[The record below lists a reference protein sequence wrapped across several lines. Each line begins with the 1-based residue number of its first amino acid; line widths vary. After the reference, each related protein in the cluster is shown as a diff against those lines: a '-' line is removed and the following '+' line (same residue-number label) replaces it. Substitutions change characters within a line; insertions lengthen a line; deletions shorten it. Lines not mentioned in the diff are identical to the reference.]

1 MLYSTSTD
9 IAVRRPAIGLFRGV
23 EMLMDAGFP
32 ALDLSLFEY
41 GFVMDDDYRETA
53 AKLKAMTSARG
64 VVFNQSHAPFGG
76 GYDKYFGQ
84 TAPNLPRVIEFAGLC
99 GVRNIVIHP
108 LQRGRYYGHE
118 EELFE
123 MNMEFYSGLAP
134 HAKNAGVRIAIENMW
149 HRHPVNGYIVDDV
162 CANPDELAK
171 YYDTLNDPEAFT
183 VCLDLG
189 HVALCGREPEDAVKT
204 IGHRLGAI
212 HAHDVDYVNDLHY
225 LPGVGKL
232 NWSVICRSLAEVDYK
247 GDFTLEASYFPK
259 NYPDAH
265 MPSVLRFMSETAAF
279 YAGEVEKYKKELA
292 K

>member
-1 MLYSTSTD
+1 MLYSTSIDLIT
-9 IAVRRPAIGLFRGV
+9 RRPAIGLFRGV

-41 GFVMDDDYRETA
+41 NFVMADDYRETA
-53 AKLKAMTSARG
+53 ARLKAMTAARG
-64 VVFNQSHAPFGG
+64 VVFKQSHAPFGG
-76 GYDKYFGQ
+76 GFEKYFGQ

-108 LQRGRYYGHE
+108 LQRGRYYGQE
-118 EELFE
+118 QELFE
-123 MNMEFYSGLAP
+123 MNMEFYSSLAP
-134 HAKNAGVRIAIENMW
+134 YAKNAGVKIAIENMW

-162 CANPDELAK
+162 CANPHELAK

-189 HVALCGREPEDAVKT
+189 HVALCGREPEDAVKI

-232 NWSVICRSLAEVDYK
+232 NWAAICRSLAEVGYN

-279 YAGEVEKYKKELA
+279 YAGEVERYKKELA